1 MFQFSY
7 NHYYEV
13 NIHDL
18 TGLSFS
24 LGGGG
29 RCLYY
34 GLVCFVPFP
43 LKALIVMVTHL
54 KRPIAINLM

>member
-24 LGGGG
+24 LGGVGVVYIMDW
-29 RCLYY
+29 CVSFL
-34 GLVCFVPFP
+34 FP
-43 LKALIVMVTHL
+43 LKL
-54 KRPIAINLM
+54 

>member
-24 LGGGG
+24 LGLGH
-29 RCLYY
+29 CLYY

-54 KRPIAINLM
+54 KRPITINLM